1 MELVRYTTGRGDEAS
16 AGLRGPDGSLRRLAG
31 SMCELLRLPR
41 NDLRQLLESADGDAE
56 QASVRLLPP
65 VDGLTEIWAAG
76 VTYQRSREGRTAES
90 AVRDVY
96 DRVYDAQRPELFFK
110 SPAWRVRGPGES
122 IGIRADSAIDVPEPE
137 LALIL
142 NSAAELVGLTI
153 CNDVSSRSI
162 EGENPL
168 YLPQAKFYSG
178 SCSLGPVIRPA
189 WEVADPNN
197 LRISVA
203 VSRGNAVAWAAETST
218 VSLHRSLSELA
229 DFLFSGLDFPDGV
242 VLSTGT
248 GLVPDLDFTLQP
260 GDIVEIE
267 VEDVGVLRNTVRRGL
282 VARDGV

>member
-1 MELVRYTTGRGDEAS
+1 MELVRYTTGRGDKAS
-16 AGLRGPDGSLRRLAG
+16 VGVRGSDGSLRRVAG

-41 NDLRQLLESADGDAE
+41 NDLRRLLESADGDTE

-65 VDGLTEIWAAG
+65 VDGVTEVWAAG

-110 SPAWRVRGPGES
+110 SPAWRVCGPDEP

-142 NSAAELVGLTI
+142 NSAAELVGLTV

-168 YLPQAKFYSG
+168 YLPQAKVYAG

-218 VSLHRSLSELA
+218 ASLHRSLSELA